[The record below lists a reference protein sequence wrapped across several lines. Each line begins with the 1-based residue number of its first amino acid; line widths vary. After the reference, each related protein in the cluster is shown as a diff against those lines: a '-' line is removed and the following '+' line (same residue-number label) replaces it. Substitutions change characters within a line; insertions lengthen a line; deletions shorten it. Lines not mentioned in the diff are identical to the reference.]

1 MITDMTVGK
10 PSKVLWKFS
19 LPLLISV
26 AFQQFYSIADSIIA
40 GNFIADGENALA
52 AIGASY
58 PVTMLFMAVA
68 VGYNSGCSVIASNLF
83 GSHKF
88 GRLKTAIWTSIV
100 SCVVLSAVFTA
111 IGIIFSADI
120 ARTLNTPA
128 EIFSDAC
135 TYLNIYVY
143 GVPFLFLYNVCTG
156 IFSALGDSKTPLY
169 FLIGSSVGNVVLD
182 IALIELFD
190 MGVDGVAWATFIAQ
204 GCAAVLALITLVVRI
219 KKLPSDDDEVRFFS
233 LAMLGKISLIAVPS
247 ILQQSFV
254 SVGNLFIQGIVNG
267 YDSAAVIAGYSAAI
281 KLNTFVV
288 TCVSTM
294 SNGMSSFTAQNIGAG
309 NMKRVSEGFR
319 VSLIMS
325 AAIALP
331 ITAVYLIFGEPL
343 INMFMKS
350 PDEAAIAVG
359 CGFLTIV
366 APFYFSVAAKL
377 NCDAILKGAGSV
389 RYFVIT
395 TFTDLIIR
403 VVLAYAFADTLGAEG
418 VWWCW
423 PIGWVVSA
431 GLSAYFYASGHW
443 KKHILKSD

>member
-10 PSKVLWKFS
+10 PSTVLWKFS

-40 GNFIADGENALA
+40 GNLIPDGENALA

-68 VGYNSGCSVIASNLF
+68 VGYNSGCSVVSSNLF

-88 GRLKTAIWTSIV
+88 GRLRTAIWTSVI
-100 SCVVLSAVFTA
+100 SAFVLSLVLTA
-111 IGIIFSADI
+111 AGVIFSADI
-120 ARTLNTPA
+120 ADALNTPA
-128 EIFSDAC
+128 EIFEDAC
-135 TYLNIYVY
+135 IYLDIYVY
-143 GVPFLFLYNVCTG
+143 GLPFLFIYNVCNG
-156 IFSALGDSKTPLY
+156 IFAALGDSKTPLY

-182 IALIELFD
+182 IGLIVLFD

-204 GCAAVLALITLVVRI
+204 GIAAVLSLLTLVIRI
-219 KKLPSDDDEVRFFS
+219 RKLDTDDEKVRLFS
-233 LAMLGKISLIAVPS
+233 GSMLGKISVIAVPS

-254 SVGNLFIQGIVNG
+254 SVGNLFVQGIVNG
-267 YDSAAVIAGYSAAI
+267 FDSAAVIAGYSAAI

-294 SNGMSSFTAQNIGAG
+294 SNGMSGFTAQNVGAG
-309 NMKRVSEGFR
+309 KMDRISKGFK

-325 AAIALP
+325 ACIAIP
-331 ITAVYLIFGEPL
+331 VTIIYLVFGREL
-343 INMFMKS
+343 VGMFMENA
-350 PDEAAIAVG
+350 DEKAIAVG
-359 CGFLTIV
+359 YGFLTIV
-366 APFYFSVAAKL
+366 APFYFAVTTKL
-377 NCDAILKGAGSV
+377 NCDAILKGAGAV
-389 RYFVIT
+389 KYFVIT

-403 VVLAYAFADTLGAEG
+403 VLLAYLFADTLGAERL
-418 VWWCW
+418 WWCW

-431 GLSAYFYASGHW
+431 VLSVIFYVSGHW
-443 KKHILKSD
+443 KRNILKA

>member
-1 MITDMTVGK
+1 MITDMTEGK

-40 GNFIADGENALA
+40 GNLIPDGENALA

-88 GRLKTAIWTSIV
+88 GRLKTAIWTSVI
-100 SCVVLSAVFTA
+100 SCAVLSFILTAV
-111 IGIIFSADI
+111 GVIFSSDI
-120 ARTLNTPA
+120 ARALNTPA
-128 EIFSDAC
+128 EIFDDAC

-169 FLIGSSVGNVVLD
+169 FLIGSSVGNVILD
-182 IALIELFD
+182 IALVTLFG

-204 GCAAVLALITLVVRI
+204 GIAAVLAVITLVLRI
-219 KKLPSDDDEVRFFS
+219 RKLPEDNERVRLFS
-233 LAMLGKISLIAVPS
+233 GNTLKKISLIAVPS

-267 YDSAAVIAGYSAAI
+267 YDSAAVIAGYSSAI

-294 SNGMSSFTAQNIGAG
+294 SNGMASFTAQNIGAG
-309 NMKRVSEGFR
+309 NMKRVSEGFK
-319 VSLIMS
+319 VSLVMS
-325 AAIALP
+325 AFIALP
-331 ITAVYLIFGEPL
+331 ITVVYLVFGKEL
-343 INMFMKS
+343 VNMFMKN

-359 CGFLTIV
+359 YGFLLIV

-377 NCDAILKGAGSV
+377 NCDAILKGAGAV

-403 VVLAYAFADTLGAEG
+403 VVLAYAFADTLGAERI
-418 VWWCW
+418 WWCW
-423 PIGWVVSA
+423 PIGWVISA
-431 GLSAYFYASGHW
+431 LLSVFFYASGNW
-443 KKHILKSD
+443 KKHILRT

>member
-1 MITDMTVGK
+1 MTEGK

-40 GNFIADGENALA
+40 GNFIPNGENALA
-52 AIGASY
+52 AIGAGY

-88 GRLKTAIWTSIV
+88 GRLKTAIWTSLI
-100 SCVVLSAVFTA
+100 SCAILSFILTAVGVV
-111 IGIIFSADI
+111 FSADI
-120 ARTLNTPA
+120 ARALNTPA
-128 EIFSDAC
+128 EIFDDAC
-135 TYLNIYVY
+135 TYLDIYVY

-169 FLIGSSVGNVVLD
+169 FLIGSSIGNVILD
-182 IALIELFD
+182 IALILLFD
-190 MGVDGVAWATFIAQ
+190 MGVAGVAWATFIAQ
-204 GCAAVLALITLVVRI
+204 GIAAVLALITLILRI
-219 KKLPSDDDEVRFFS
+219 RKLPDDNDDVRLFS
-233 LAMLGKISLIAVPS
+233 GSTLKKISLIAIPS

-294 SNGMSSFTAQNIGAG
+294 SNGMASFTAQNIGAG
-309 NMKRVSEGFR
+309 NMKRVSKGFK

-325 AAIALP
+325 AFIALP
-331 ITAVYLIFGEPL
+331 ITAVYLIFGKEL
-343 INMFMKS
+343 VNMFMKN
-350 PDEAAIAVG
+350 PNEAAIAVG
-359 CGFLTIV
+359 YGFLLIV

-377 NCDAILKGAGSV
+377 NCDAILKGAGAV

-403 VVLAYAFADTLGAEG
+403 VVLAYAFADTLGAERI
-418 VWWCW
+418 WWCW

-431 GLSAYFYASGHW
+431 LLSVFFYASGNW
-443 KKHILKSD
+443 KKHILKA